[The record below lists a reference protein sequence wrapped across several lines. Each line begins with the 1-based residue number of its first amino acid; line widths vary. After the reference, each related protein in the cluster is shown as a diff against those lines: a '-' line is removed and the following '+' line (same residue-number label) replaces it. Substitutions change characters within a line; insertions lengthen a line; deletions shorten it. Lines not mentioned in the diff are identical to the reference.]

1 MKFVEQLSNFTRYI
15 IILLA
20 VLAVTGCNELRTQH
34 TTVTAT
40 ITNSSTNNLDWV
52 DVEWNGPYMAAG
64 VLPPGI
70 SKTIGGL
77 PWPNLPSAKII
88 FIDEITRKSYSI
100 QISFASVNER
110 IKSGKCRE
118 VIIRILSYEKAEVVC
133 E

>member
-1 MKFVEQLSNFTRYI
+1 MNFAKQLSNSTRYI

-34 TTVTAT
+34 ATVMVT

-52 DVEWNGPYMAAG
+52 DVEWSGPYMAAG

-77 PWPNLPSAKII
+77 PWPNLPSAKIT
-88 FIDEITRKSYSI
+88 FIDEITRKPYVI
-100 QISFASVNER
+100 DVSFASVNEQ
-110 IKSGKCRE
+110 KQSGKCHH
-118 VIIRILSYEKAEVVC
+118 VTIRILSYHKAEVVC

>member
-1 MKFVEQLSNFTRYI
+1 MKFVEQLSNFIRYI

-40 ITNSSTNNLDWV
+40 IANSSTNNLDWV
-52 DVEWNGPYMAAG
+52 DVEWNGSSMSAG
-64 VLPPGI
+64 ILSPGI
-70 SKTIGGL
+70 SQTIVNFEWPFL
-77 PWPNLPSAKII
+77 PNAKVT
-88 FIDEITRKSYSI
+88 FIDKITRQSYSI
-100 QISFASVNER
+100 QISFASANER

-118 VIIRILSYEKAEVVC
+118 VTIRILSYDKAEVVC